1 MALTPEAAAAAFL
14 GDGATCAPFAGGHIN
29 ASWLVRR
36 GAERRF
42 LQRINAHVFPDPRQ
56 VMANVT
62 AVTAHVR
69 ACRAP
74 VTCPVLL
81 PTLSGRPWLEDGS
94 GGIWRCTEYVDG
106 EVKPTVGSAHDAR
119 EAAFAFGAFSRMLAS
134 YEGPPLPETIPGFHD
149 TAARLRQLEQAV
161 ALDPLGR
168 VAAARSDIEALRQ
181 RAPLADLLP
190 PRMAAGALPCR
201 LAHNDAKIANV
212 LFDRAS
218 GHARWVVD
226 LDTVMPGSLLHDFGD
241 LVRSSVS
248 RAAEDDALPTA
259 EPELFEALAEGFLH
273 GTGDTPT
280 VTELELLESAG
291 RLITFEQAVRF
302 LTDHLQGDTYYR
314 IARTGQNLERT
325 RSQLALLESLEARS
339 QEFRAAVARLSLR

>member
-1 MALTPEAAAAAFL
+1 MALTPEAAAAAFV

-36 GAERRF
+36 GAERGF
-42 LQRINAHVFPDPRQ
+42 LQRINAQVFPDPRQ

-62 AVTAHVR
+62 VVTAHVR
-69 ACRAP
+69 ACHGP
-74 VTCPVLL
+74 VTCPALL
-81 PTLSGRPWLEDGS
+81 PTLAGRPWLEDES
-94 GGIWRCTEYVDG
+94 GDVWRCTEFVDA
-106 EVKPTVGSAHDAR
+106 EVKPTVGSARDAR
-119 EAAFAFGAFSRMLAS
+119 EAAFAFGTFSRLLAS

-149 TAARLRQLEQAV
+149 TAARLRQFEQTV
-161 ALDPLGR
+161 VTDPLGR
-168 VAAARSDIEALRQ
+168 VAAVRADIEALQQ

-190 PRMAAGALPCR
+190 PRQAAGSVPCR

-218 GHARWVVD
+218 GRAGWVVD

-248 RAAEDDALPTA
+248 RAAEDAASPEA
-259 EPELFEALAEGFLH
+259 EPELFEALAEGFLR
-273 GTGDTPT
+273 GMGDTPT
-280 VTELELLESAG
+280 VIELGLLESAG
-291 RLITFEQAVRF
+291 RLITYEQAVRF

-314 IARTGQNLERT
+314 IDRPGQNLQRA
-325 RSQLALLESLEARS
+325 RSQLALLRSLESHA
-339 QEFRAAVARLSLR
+339 EAFRASVERLARP